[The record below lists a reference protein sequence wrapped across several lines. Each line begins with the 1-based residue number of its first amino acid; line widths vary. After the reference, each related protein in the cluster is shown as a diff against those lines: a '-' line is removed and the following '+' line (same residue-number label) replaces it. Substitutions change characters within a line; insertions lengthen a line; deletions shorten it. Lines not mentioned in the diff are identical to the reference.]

1 TNGTFVNGEQV
12 APGAPRT
19 LAPSDVV
26 RVGPVNIVYSPHALE
41 PVDES
46 RSIELDALHLNRVV
60 GKGVNLLQDISLAI
74 QPHEFVAIV
83 GTSGAGKSTLLD
95 ALNAFRPAT
104 KGAVLINGADLYRN
118 LDAYRTQLGYVPQDD
133 IVHKELTPYQALDYS
148 ARLRLPGDTSAE
160 ERHERRL
167 DALDT

>member
-1 TNGTFVNGEQV
+1 
-12 APGAPRT
+12 PGAPRT

-95 ALNAFRPAT
+95 APTPFRPPPA
-104 KGAVLINGADLYRN
+104 GPGLINAPTPSRN
-118 LDAYRTQLGYVPQDD
+118 LAATRSKPASGP
-133 IVHKELTPYQALDYS
+133 
-148 ARLRLPGDTSAE
+148 
-160 ERHERRL
+160 
-167 DALDT
+167 